1 MFRNTKGRVMACLM
15 AALLAF
21 SMPMEHVMAVES
33 SQSPAVTEDTAEKP
47 AEETPEEPT
56 EKPTG
61 EAQEKP
67 AEKPAGEMQE
77 KPAEKP
83 VEEGTSDK
91 PVEKPAGET
100 QEKPVEK
107 PAGETQEKPTEKPE
121 EGTLDKPVEKPEE
134 STPDKP
140 TEDTAGE
147 TADETAGDEETQ
159 SPEAIAEAVYGQLE
173 ETGFEAVTTRVEDAL
188 AAAEENADAEMDPEK
203 LLDIV
208 KESVAACLA
217 DFLEQAKADYAALE
231 QEETYQAVYDSLYER
246 ILSAVEGLFGF
257 GQDVETYSL
266 LPLTEKE
273 LTPDLTGL
281 TPAEMTMVPFDKIF
295 AGEDM
300 SGVSQIAYV
309 YHDSN
314 YEWSDSYDDDYII
327 DRYPGTANLSRST
340 YYSSSDPWL
349 MIPGGDQLD
358 AAAVRY
364 VVKPQYTASQE
375 WLVPT
380 VYVQDAEGNRAAKEI
395 DSYDYYD
402 NFDHNDPDIDV
413 YMTNG
418 SSDEDYYLKFNL
430 NDALYPAS
438 SNRASVK
445 IYEGAYR
452 TAGEAQ
458 AGKEITDQIYG
469 SIDMDAQD
477 AGYAIHLYNTN
488 NITVLTFNESGEAT
502 GCLPVRVYLGN
513 RSSSGNRMSTSYP
526 VKRVGNSTVS
536 VAYTYQSSTAG
547 TTTTETYEL
556 YDGYAADDTYY
567 WSMDYSQNGSYNNS
581 AVTAA
586 YVGNYASIAE
596 ASDAGADDVKSALF
610 GYGYAADYSKGVLFS
625 IFVGADG
632 EGQEAYHYCMKTK
645 TGIVSNK
652 SNSVGVRFTGLK
664 DGDGN
669 TVDCY
674 AVKPKDDSYGDG
686 SYPTLVVADDVDL
699 TNLAPV
705 FGTDSGVTLYAA
717 GGNTPEVSG
726 QSRHDFSNG
735 AVHYT
740 TSSESKQEQRNVWL
754 SVVKK
759 GTVDGMQYN
768 LYTNSL
774 SDAEAETHI
783 ENGVIY
789 SKREVILEGRD
800 DGHDIFLINMG
811 ANVIPKLS
819 VELTSEVL
827 QIDEY
832 WTLNGNH
839 DLAAFS
845 GTTDTTNYGDLAN
858 LAKVRLKMKEGVT
871 SGKDVEGTLTVKAD
885 GTPIMVLSL
894 TGTAGAPVIVTDS
907 IPEAVKYVPYGAMIQ
922 NSSKYKKTKVKY
934 GMYWGT
940 LPAGMQV
947 MENGEVYGVPQE
959 AGSFRFG
966 VRMATENP
974 NSNSTR
980 IYTLVV
986 KENTDANVNAA
997 TDTGYRVTQRIP
1009 TVAIGADG
1017 SHVFVSQGVL
1027 DEFTDVYLDGEKL
1040 VKDVDYTAES
1050 GSTRLTISSQTLT
1063 RSNTTGTHTLGA
1075 EFRTSGEHVL
1085 KAAAQNFK
1093 VVAKGA
1099 NTGNGGSSG
1108 GSGNSGGSENG
1119 GGTGGNA
1126 GGSGNGDSA
1135 GGNGSGSSA
1144 GNSGSGN
1151 GAAVRMGA
1159 AAGTA
1164 QGTGLAAAADA
1175 QPVIYTVASGD
1186 TLSKIALRHYGS
1198 ASLWRKIYE
1207 DNRDVIGNPD
1217 RIRAGMQIK
1226 IYPIG
1231 TAGQNNTPVNVPA
1244 GRTADAA
1251 ADGAT
1256 TYIVKKGDTLWK
1268 IAYKVYGRGWQWR
1281 RIYNANRDALPKP
1294 GQIREGQVLVI
1305 PSE

>member
-15 AALLAF
+15 AALLVF

-33 SQSPAVTEDTAEKP
+33 SHSPAVTEDTAEKP
-47 AEETPEEPT
+47 AEETPE
-56 EKPTG
+56 KPAESTPDKPAEG
-61 EAQEKP
+61 TPEKP
-67 AEKPAGEMQE
+67 AEKS
-77 KPAEKP
+77 
-83 VEEGTSDK
+83 EESTPDK
-91 PVEKPAGET
+91 PVEKPAEGTPE
-100 QEKPVEK
+100 ESV
-107 PAGETQEKPTEKPE
+107 EKPE
-121 EGTLDKPVEKPEE
+121 EGTLDKP
-134 STPDKP
+134 
-140 TEDTAGE
+140 TENTEGE
-147 TADETAGDEETQ
+147 TVDEMVEDEENQ
-159 SPEAIAEAVYGQLE
+159 SPEAIAEAIYGQLE
-173 ETGFEAVTTRVEDAL
+173 ETGFETVTARVEDAL
-188 AAAEENADAEMDPEK
+188 AAVEENADAEMDPEK

-217 DFLEQAKADYAALE
+217 DLLEQAKADYAVLE

-246 ILSAVEGLFGF
+246 ILSTVEGLLGVE
-257 GQDVETYSL
+257 QDVETYSL
-266 LPLTEKE
+266 LPLEEKE

-295 AGEDM
+295 AGETM
-300 SGVSQIAYV
+300 SGVTQIAYA
-309 YHDSN
+309 HHGND
-314 YEWSDSYDDDYII
+314 YEWSDSYGDDYVIGK
-327 DRYPGTANLSRST
+327 YPGTANVSRHT
-340 YYSSSDPWL
+340 YYYDSYHPWL

-358 AAAVRY
+358 AGAVRY
-364 VVKPQYTASQE
+364 VVKPRYTASKE

-380 VYVQDAEGNRAAKEI
+380 VYVQDTEGNRAAKEI

-402 NFDHNDPDIDV
+402 NYDHNDPDIDV

-418 SSDEDYYLKFNL
+418 SSDEAYYLKFNL
-430 NDALYPAS
+430 NDALYSAS

-469 SIDMDAQD
+469 GIDMVEQD
-477 AGYAIHLYNTN
+477 AGYAISLYNSKY
-488 NITVLTFNESGEAT
+488 ITILTFNESGEAT

-536 VAYTYQSSTAG
+536 VAYDYQPSTAG
-547 TTTTETYEL
+547 TTITETYEL
-556 YDGYAADDTYY
+556 YDGYAANDTYY
-567 WSMDYSQNGSYNNS
+567 WSMDYIQNGSDNNS

-596 ASDAGADDVKSALF
+596 ALSAGADDVKSALF
-610 GYGYAADYSKGVLFS
+610 GDGYAADYSGGVLFS

-632 EGQEAYHYCMKTK
+632 EGQEVYHYCMKTRA
-645 TGIVSNK
+645 GIVSEDTR

-686 SYPTLVVADDVDL
+686 SYPTLVVADGVDL
-699 TNLAPV
+699 TKLAPV
-705 FGTDSGVTLYAA
+705 FDTESGVTLYAA
-717 GGNTPEVSG
+717 GGSAPEVSG
-726 QSRHDFSNG
+726 KTVHDFSNG

-789 SKREVILEGRD
+789 SKREVILAGRD

-811 ANVIPKLS
+811 TNVIPKLS
-819 VELTSEVL
+819 VELTSDIL

-871 SGKDVEGTLTVKAD
+871 SGKDVDGTLTVKAD
-885 GTPIMVLSL
+885 GTPIMALSL

-986 KENTDANVNAA
+986 KENTDTNVDAA

-1027 DEFTDVYLDGEKL
+1027 NEFTDVYLDGEKL

-1050 GSTRLTISSQTLT
+1050 GSTRLTIGSQTLT

-1108 GSGNSGGSENG
+1108 GSGNSGGSENDG
-1119 GGTGGNA
+1119 STGGNA

-1135 GGNGSGSSA
+1135 GGNTGGSGNGSSA
-1144 GNSGSGN
+1144 GNSATGN
-1151 GAAVRMGA
+1151 GAAGRMGA

-1164 QGTGLAAAADA
+1164 RGTGLATAADA

-1186 TLSKIALRHYGS
+1186 TLSKIALQHYGS

-1226 IYPIG
+1226 IYPLG
-1231 TAGQNNTPVNVPA
+1231 TAGQNNTPANVPA

-1256 TYIVKKGDTLWK
+1256 TYIVQKGDTLWK

-1281 RIYNANRDALPKP
+1281 RIYNANRDTLPKP

>member
-33 SQSPAVTEDTAEKP
+33 SHSPAVTEDTAEKP

-67 AEKPAGEMQE
+67 AEKP
-77 KPAEKP
+77 

-100 QEKPVEK
+100 QEKP
-107 PAGETQEKPTEKPE
+107 AGETQEKPAEKPE
-121 EGTLDKPVEKPEE
+121 EGTPNKPVEKPEE

-140 TEDTAGE
+140 TEDTAWE

-159 SPEAIAEAVYGQLE
+159 SPEAIVEAVYGQLE

-208 KESVAACLA
+208 KESVAACLTEL
-217 DFLEQAKADYAALE
+217 LEQAKADYAALE

-246 ILSAVEGLFGF
+246 ILNAVEGLFGF

-281 TPAEMTMVPFDKIF
+281 TPAEMTMVPFNKIF
-295 AGEDM
+295 AGETMD
-300 SGVSQIAYV
+300 GVTQIAYA
-309 YHDSN
+309 YHGSD

-327 DRYPGTANLSRST
+327 GRYPGTANLGRST
-340 YYSSSDPWL
+340 CYSYSEPWL
-349 MIPGGDQLD
+349 MIPGGDQLN
-358 AAAVRY
+358 AGAVRY
-364 VVKPQYTASQE
+364 VVKPRHTVSEE

-380 VYVQDAEGNRAAKEI
+380 VYAQDAEGNRTEKGI
-395 DSYDYYD
+395 YSHDYYD
-402 NFDHNDPDIDV
+402 YNYDNAHMYVYIEDV
-413 YMTNG
+413 
-418 SSDEDYYLKFNL
+418 SDDDAYYLSLAINS
-430 NDALYPAS
+430 DLYS
-438 SNRASVK
+438 DSGNRASVK
-445 IYEGAYR
+445 IYEGAYS
-452 TAGEAQ
+452 TAEEAR

-469 SIDMDAQD
+469 NTDMAAQD
-477 AGYAIHLYNTN
+477 AGYAIPLYHSTY
-488 NITVLTFNESGEAT
+488 ITIVTFNGDGDVT
-502 GCLPVRVYLGN
+502 GCLPMYVNLQSHSTGN
-513 RSSSGNRMSTSYP
+513 KLYVNYP
-526 VKRVGNSTVS
+526 VKRVGNTTES

-547 TTTTETYEL
+547 TTVTRTYEL

-596 ASDAGADDVKSALF
+596 ASGAGAAEVKDALF
-610 GYGYAADYSKGVLFS
+610 GNGYAADYSGGVLFS

-705 FGTDSGVTLYAA
+705 FDTDSGVTLYAA
-717 GGNTPEVSG
+717 GENTQEVSG

-789 SKREVILEGRD
+789 SKREVILADRD
-800 DGHDIFLINMG
+800 DGHDIFLMNMG

-819 VELTSEVL
+819 VELTSDVL

-845 GTTDTTNYGDLAN
+845 GTTDTTNYGELAN

-966 VRMATENP
+966 VRMVTENP
-974 NSNSTR
+974 SSNSTR

-1009 TVAIGADG
+1009 TVAISENS

-1027 DEFTDVYLDGEKL
+1027 EEFTDVYLDGEKL

-1186 TLSKIALRHYGS
+1186 TLSKIALRHYGN

-1217 RIRAGMQIK
+1217 RIRAGMQVK

-1251 ADGAT
+1251 VDGAT
-1256 TYIVKKGDTLWK
+1256 TYIVQKGDTLWK

>member
-33 SQSPAVTEDTAEKP
+33 GNSPAATEAAAEKP
-47 AEETPEEPT
+47 AEGTPE
-56 EKPTG
+56 KP
-61 EAQEKP
+61 EEKP
-67 AEKPAGEMQE
+67 AEGTPDKPAEGTPEKPEE
-77 KPAEKP
+77 KPAE
-83 VEEGTSDK
+83 GT
-91 PVEKPAGET
+91 P
-100 QEKPVEK
+100 
-107 PAGETQEKPTEKPE
+107 EKPE
-121 EGTLDKPVEKPEE
+121 EKPAEGTPEKPEE
-134 STPDKP
+134 KPAEGTPDKP
-140 TEDTAGE
+140 IEGTPEKPAEVTPDKPIEKPAEDTAGE
-147 TADETAGDEETQ
+147 TVDEMAEDEETQ
-159 SPEAIAEAVYGQLE
+159 SPEAIVEAVYGQLE

-217 DFLEQAKADYAALE
+217 DILEQAKADYAALE

-246 ILSAVEGLFGF
+246 ILRAVEGLFGF

-281 TPAEMTMVPFDKIF
+281 TPAEMTMVPFDKIL
-295 AGEDM
+295 AGENL
-300 SGVSQIAYV
+300 SGVSQIAYA
-309 YHDSN
+309 YN
-314 YEWSDSYDDDYII
+314 TNEWSDLYDDYVIGS
-327 DRYPGTANLSRST
+327 YPGTANMSHHT
-340 YYSSSDPWL
+340 YYYDSYNTWL

-358 AAAVRY
+358 AGAVRY
-364 VVKPQYTASQE
+364 VVKPRYTASKE

-380 VYVQDAEGNRAAKEI
+380 VYAQDAEGNRTEKGI
-395 DSYDYYD
+395 YSHNYSDNYHYDVCMYVYVE
-402 NFDHNDPDIDV
+402 DV
-413 YMTNG
+413 
-418 SSDEDYYLKFNL
+418 SDDEAYYLSLAINS
-430 NDALYPAS
+430 DLYPDS
-438 SNRASVK
+438 GNRMSVK
-445 IYEGAYR
+445 IYEGAYSTAEEAR
-452 TAGEAQ
+452 T
-458 AGKEITDQIYG
+458 GKEITDQIYRNT
-469 SIDMDAQD
+469 DMTAQD
-477 AGYAIHLYNTN
+477 AGYAIPLYYSKY
-488 NITVLTFNESGEAT
+488 ITIVTFDGNGNVT
-502 GCLPVRVYLGN
+502 GCLPMYINLQDHSTGNYL
-513 RSSSGNRMSTSYP
+513 SMHFPY
-526 VKRVGNSTVS
+526 KRVGNTQEY
-536 VAYTYQSSTAG
+536 VAYEAYTQNSS
-547 TTTTETYEL
+547 TTTTYTASL
-556 YDGYAADDTYY
+556 YDGYAANDTFY
-567 WSMDYSQNGSYNNS
+567 WEMDYYQNGSKNNS

-596 ASDAGADDVKSALF
+596 ASDAGAEEVKGSLF
-610 GYGYAADYSKGVLFS
+610 GSGGYAADYSKGVLFS

-632 EGQEAYHYCMKTK
+632 VEQEVYHYCLKTK
-645 TGIVSNK
+645 GDIVSKDNGN
-652 SNSVGVRFTGLK
+652 NSVGVHFAGLK

-726 QSRHDFSNG
+726 QSKHDFSNG

-774 SDAEAETHI
+774 SDAESETHI

-789 SKREVILEGRD
+789 SKREVILADRD
-800 DGHDIFLINMG
+800 DGHDIFLMNMG

-819 VELTSEVL
+819 VELTSDVL

-839 DLAAFS
+839 DLAVFS
-845 GTTDTTNYGDLAN
+845 GVTDTTNYGELAN

-894 TGTAGAPVIVTDS
+894 TGIAGAPVIVTDS

-966 VRMATENP
+966 VRMVTENP
-974 NSNSTR
+974 SSNSTR

-1135 GGNGSGSSA
+1135 GSNTGGSGS

-1159 AAGTA
+1159 ATGTA

-1226 IYPIG
+1226 IYPTG
-1231 TAGQNNTPVNVPA
+1231 TAGQNNTPANVPA

-1256 TYIVKKGDTLWK
+1256 TYIVQKGDTLWK